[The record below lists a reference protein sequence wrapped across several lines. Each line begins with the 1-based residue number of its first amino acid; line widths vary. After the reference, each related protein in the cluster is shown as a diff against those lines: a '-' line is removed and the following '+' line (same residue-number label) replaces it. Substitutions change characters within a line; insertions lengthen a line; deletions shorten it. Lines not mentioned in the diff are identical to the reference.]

1 MRHKQRS
8 HRKLVVVGLWVI
20 AILIILGSVTV
31 QQAHAQ
37 ADPEGCS
44 LATLNGVYVFDATG
58 YNIVNSIPVPK
69 AIVEVLTF
77 DGNGTL
83 TSLATVSM
91 GGVIHSGV
99 PGSGIYT
106 VNANCTGT
114 LTFNPLAQHPGPHFD
129 IFISP
134 NGKQYHMIETDAN
147 TVLAGVSTRVP

>member
-1 MRHKQRS
+1 MKREQKSR
-8 HRKLVVVGLWVI
+8 RKLVSLWVM
-20 AILIILGSVTV
+20 AILIILGPVTL

-58 YNIVNSIPVPK
+58 YNIANLVPVPK

-77 DGNGTL
+77 NGNGTL
-83 TSLATVSM
+83 SSLATVSV

-99 PGSGIYT
+99 PGGGIYT

-114 LTFNPLAQHPGPHFD
+114 LTFNPLALHPGPHFD

-134 NGKQYHMIETDAN
+134 NGKEYHMIETDAN
-147 TVLAGVSTRVP
+147 TVFAGVSTRVP